1 MINIS
6 NVDQKETMLP
16 VLQLTHRKL
25 GALRGQAEGAT
36 CTGSQNIMYI
46 DNASSFSLFKSRKL
60 WWFCSLSSSTPFLP
74 AVTAIPD
81 CSQVLKALI

>member
-25 GALRGQAEGAT
+25 GALESGRG
-36 CTGSQNIMYI
+36 SNLHRFPKY
-46 DNASSFSLFKSRKL
+46 N
-60 WWFCSLSSSTPFLP
+60 
-74 AVTAIPD
+74 VH
-81 CSQVLKALI
+81 